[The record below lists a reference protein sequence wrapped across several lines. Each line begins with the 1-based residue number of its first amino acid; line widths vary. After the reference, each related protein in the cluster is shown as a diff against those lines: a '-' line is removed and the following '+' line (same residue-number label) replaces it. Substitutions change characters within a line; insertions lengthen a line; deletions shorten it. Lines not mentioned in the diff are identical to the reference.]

1 MSRLRRGIGMK
12 MTEYVFVDPQGVE
25 HYEMVEC
32 PSDFWA
38 FYHMHDAKR
47 GMSLDRYNK
56 MKESN
61 K

>member
-1 MSRLRRGIGMK
+1 MK